1 MNCVLKLKT
10 KALQFH
16 VANTSSTSMR
26 LLRGREWVCECG
38 VHTMH
43 YLYCNH
49 KHSDVMSPV
58 SGRLGR
64 GWHNLCP
71 GPGLASLQTGFL
83 SVAVQQ
89 SGGGCHCCC
98 YSCEES
104 CCCAVVLLEE
114 NTKAKTGCQIELWWQ
129 TLISGP
135 APTPAL
141 SAELCHVSAGAGSA
155 DCST

>member
-16 VANTSSTSMR
+16 VANTSSTSMSWDCW
-26 LLRGREWVCECG
+26 GAEDEYVSVVFTQCTICI
-38 VHTMH
+38 VIT
-43 YLYCNH
+43 
-49 KHSDVMSPV
+49 VMSPV

-135 APTPAL
+135 APTPSL